1 MKNIA
6 LIGFMAS
13 GKTTI
18 GKMLAREMHFE
29 FTDTDFLV
37 EKDENKKISD
47 IFKTHGEAYF
57 REAEHR
63 ILKHVAEQPRQ
74 VISTGGG
81 ILTIPKNI
89 AVLKENSFVV
99 FLDVPFEVLSSRVT
113 DTSTRPLFAD
123 KEKAFML
130 WQDRY
135 ETYKNTADF
144 IIDTS
149 KEPLNRSITK
159 IKEAFLKYTR

>member
-18 GKMLAREMHFE
+18 GKMLASEMHFE

-57 REAEHR
+57 REAEHS

-89 AVLKENSFVV
+89 AVLKEYRGLGLGKVITEKLINACKQKNLPFISLEVRVSNKTAINLYEGLGFECLGERKSFYNNPRE
-99 FLDVPFEVLSSRVT
+99 D
-113 DTSTRPLFAD
+113 A
-123 KEKAFML
+123 
-130 WQDRY
+130 Y
-135 ETYKNTADF
+135 
-144 IIDTS
+144 I
-149 KEPLNRSITK
+149 
-159 IKEAFLKYTR
+159 YTLYF